1 MNSYSQNKGNVVIG
15 ILIIV
20 LIIWGLFSFFK
31 SDDKQGYN
39 NSPSSSFSSKKDCS
53 SLEPSNP
60 YDEGSG
66 HYAGFEWGENG
77 NSCGGNSNSFIEG
90 CEDYE
95 AQEEAYNS
103 CMDGQ

>member
-1 MNSYSQNKGNVVIG
+1 MSPYSQNKGNAVIG
-15 ILIIV
+15 ILIV
-20 LIIWGLFSFFK
+20 GLVVWGLYALFK
-31 SDDKQGYN
+31 SDDKQGYD
-39 NSPSSSFSSKKDCS
+39 NSSSSSFSNKEDCS

-77 NSCGGNSNSFIEG
+77 NSCGGNSDSFIEG

-95 AQEEAYNS
+95 GQEEAYSS
-103 CMDGQ
+103 CVNN